1 MTNEEKSDDQWRKSF
16 DFVLDGASGLVVVM
30 KDQSK
35 NSILM
40 NIPQGVVNNAFWNIE
55 GVWKE
60 CHISEAFPNMST
72 NSNNWILKYF

>member
-16 DFVLDGASGLVVVM
+16 DFVLDGASDLVVVM

-40 NIPQGVVNNAFWNIE
+40 NIPQRVVNNAF
-55 GVWKE
+55 
-60 CHISEAFPNMST
+60 
-72 NSNNWILKYF
+72 